1 MFDKNLLKQLKKIRK
16 IHNKRIKIENRIEE
30 NLKQVKL
37 TQEETCILEEI
48 TKKFFPNH
56 GSWTS
61 NAYDKSEDSIYC
73 HLRDNYWL
81 AKKIKNNV
89 SNIEYAKVLKF
100 VSTSDFFKQER
111 HDYEQRI
118 VEWQINFMMKNKEGW
133 IAEDFMEWMPDCDI
147 NFRKAII
154 DTLVAIGIDEEAI
167 EEGIEK
173 NANIWRNHYIN
184 QAFEN
189 EYNNFLWNSNFL
201 GSNKGIE
208 IPKPLDIH
216 KEKWIKLRKYEY
228 YQRHI
233 SSVTNYGNSSDLV
246 DMSMTL
252 NKIEELKL
260 ELESLN
266 NERLKE
272 ISFYKQQ
279 RENIEFE
286 SYKRKMITKGV

>member
-1 MFDKNLLKQLKKIRK
+1 MIFDKKLLITIKKIRK
-16 IHNKRIKIENRIEE
+16 IHNKKVKIEKRIETRLSE
-30 NLKQVKL
+30 ISLSD
-37 TQEETCILEEI
+37 EEIKKLEEV

-56 GSWTS
+56 GGWSHW
-61 NAYDKSEDSIYC
+61 AYRKEEDSLYC
-73 HLRDNYWL
+73 HLRDEYWL
-81 AKKIKNNV
+81 AKKIGINV
-89 SNIEYAKVLKF
+89 PDIEYAKVLKF
-100 VSTSDFFKQER
+100 VSTNDFFKQER

-118 VEWQINFMMKNKEGW
+118 VEWQINFMMERKEGW
-133 IAEDFMEWMPDCDI
+133 IADDFMEWMPNCDI

-154 DTLVAIGIDEEAI
+154 DTLVAIGIDKEAI

-173 NANIWRNHYIN
+173 NADIWRNHYIN

-189 EYNNFLWNSNFL
+189 KYNNFLWNSNFL

-216 KEKWIKLRKYEY
+216 KEKWIQLRKYEY

-233 SSVTNYGNSSDLV
+233 SSVTNFGNVNDLV

-252 NKIEELKL
+252 NEIEELKL

-272 ISFYKQQ
+272 IEFYKKQ
-279 RENIEFE
+279 RDEVKVKNKSF
-286 SYKRKMITKGV
+286 